1 METDSPVMI
10 EVRVVR
16 VELEGSREVLNS
28 IRVLPLQLNQRS
40 AWNIQSKL
48 SFILRLPLTHPK

>member
-16 VELEGSREVLNS
+16 VELEGSREVLDS

-48 SFILRLPLTHPK
+48 LFILRLPLTHPK